1 GRSDEGLLEPVDRR
15 RRSGCPAMRNPRYE
29 TLAADPDAAATWF
42 FPALLAAYSASSAAR
57 NRSSAVVASSSGR
70 LATPKLAV
78 MTLPCGMGYFRWTFG
93 RRSVYSLAPAS
104 DVSPRSPA
112 TSSPP

>member
-1 GRSDEGLLEPVDRR
+1 
-15 RRSGCPAMRNPRYE
+15 MRNPRYV

-78 MTLPCGMGYFRWTFG
+78 MTLPCEKGYYATTSRM
-93 RRSVYSLAPAS
+93 RSA
-104 DVSPRSPA
+104 
-112 TSSPP
+112 